1 MTKRICMENITGMCR
16 NPSKGSPTVDGYECP
31 YCLREDGKD
40 GTGEQLVELE
50 KAKKVFDVLK
60 DKIKE

>member
-1 MTKRICMENITGMCR
+1 MTKRICMEYIVGQCR
-16 NPSKGSPTVDGYECP
+16 NPAKNGAGAVGLECP

-40 GTGEQLVELE
+40 GNGEQLCDAE
-50 KAKKVFDVLK
+50 KAAKVFEILK